1 MGFEMFRKQTE
12 AEAHDMPILCQERQK
27 NGGQRGVFGVD
38 TGRVIGRDAVFL
50 TLISAVSQLLGF
62 GYRVALS
69 RLVGAQVMGLYQ
81 LIMPAYSV
89 LMSLTAIGLTAAVS
103 NLSARW
109 LAQRNL
115 RAARQTV
122 GLSLRWFLLAAA
134 VVGGVSIVLYDPIS
148 VYLLGDARTQLGLV
162 LLVPCVMLT
171 GVENV
176 HKYFFYGS
184 GKVRP
189 PALVE
194 LTEQFVRAG
203 AVLGLL
209 VLLAP
214 RDPEQSVGVI
224 VTGMILCEV
233 VSAATLVVLYRRW
246 CRRVGNGGRG
256 ERAAQL
262 YRRIWA
268 IAAPVGLT
276 ALLGNGMNAANAALI
291 PQRLA
296 AFGMSREQAMSAFG
310 VVCGMTMPMLA
321 LPTVFLSPLNL
332 VVMPRVARAAVLGQK
347 ETVRW
352 GIGRSVEVVSLVILP
367 CMALLMVLGGDVGL
381 LLFGQSRAGEHIVP
395 LAVAMAMGCYQSV
408 LTGGLNATDHSA
420 GAAAAALIGDVV
432 QLAVTVYAVKEY
444 GLEGYAAGVLISSAV
459 GLLLCAGAVRKHTGM
474 KVFTWRQVGMPGLA
488 ALLCWQTS
496 RLLYTQLLAMG
507 AEPALRVGVV
517 LLFGGLVFV
526 CAACAMGLNL
536 GVRGRV
542 FPHRRENLR

>member
-1 MGFEMFRKQTE
+1 M
-12 AEAHDMPILCQERQK
+12 
-27 NGGQRGVFGVD
+27 D

-89 LMSLTAIGLTAAVS
+89 LMSLTAVGLTEAVS

-109 LAQRNL
+109 LAKRDL

-122 GLSLRWFLLAAA
+122 RLSLRWFLLAAA
-134 VVGGVSIVLYDPIS
+134 VVGGVSIALYDPIS

-162 LLVPCVMLT
+162 LLVPCVVLT
-171 GVENV
+171 GVENL

-184 GKVRP
+184 GNVRP

-194 LTEQFVRAG
+194 LTEQFVRAA

-214 RDPEQSVGVI
+214 RDPERSVGVI
-224 VTGMILCEV
+224 VIGMILCEV

-246 CRRVGNGGRG
+246 CNRAGNCGRG
-256 ERAAQL
+256 ERQAQL

-347 ETVRW
+347 EAVCR
-352 GIGRSVEVVSLVILP
+352 GIGRSMEVVSLVILP
-367 CMALLMVLGGDVGL
+367 CMALLVVLGGDVGL
-381 LLFGQSRAGEHIVP
+381 LLFGQNRAGEHIVP
-395 LAVAMAMGCYQSV
+395 LAAAMAMGCYQSV

-444 GLEGYAAGVLISSAV
+444 GLEGYAAGVLISSV
-459 GLLLCAGAVRKHTGM
+459 LGLLLCARSVRKHTGT

-496 RLLYTQLLAMG
+496 RLLYIQLLAMG
-507 AEPALRVGVV
+507 AEPVLRVGVV

-542 FPHRRENLR
+542 FPHWRENLR